1 MHQSVWQDSVKE
13 AVRPPQTLQ
22 ENIET
27 DVLII
32 GGGMAGILCAHK
44 LKQAGVS
51 CVVVEAKR
59 VGSGTTGST
68 TAKIT
73 AQHGLIYQKL
83 IKKNGVDDARRYY
96 EANMTAR
103 QDYEKLS
110 ETYPCD
116 FEVKTAY
123 TYSLTDRKK
132 VVDEARAY
140 EKLGIKP
147 VFQDSPPLPFQ
158 TAETLGM
165 ENQAQFNPLKL
176 LLALANELTVYE
188 NTFVTEIRENT
199 AVTKNGVIKAKKIVL
214 ATHFPLVN
222 IPGMYFLKMYQ
233 HRSYVIALENA
244 PDVDGMYVDEQE
256 KGNSFR
262 NYNGLLLIGGG
273 DHKTGAKGG
282 NYEELRQLAKT
293 AYPDAKEKYA
303 WATQDCMTLDGVPY
317 IGVHRKSAPHIYVAT
332 GFNKWGMTGSMV
344 AANVLRDLITLG
356 SSEYE
361 ELFSPQ
367 RSMLQP
373 QLLVNG
379 FSALGNLILPGKR
392 CPHMGC
398 SLRWNRAER
407 TWDCP
412 CHGSRFDEHGNLI
425 DNPAKRGIKV
435 E

>member
-123 TYSLTDRKK
+123 TYSLTNRKK

>member
-147 VFQDSPPLPFQ
+147 VIQDSPPLPFQ